1 MSHPSGNDGN
11 DAVPAAHEKAAAGAA
26 PAANKAPA
34 ASKEPAASEAP
45 AANKEPAAGEAQVLA
60 YLRAHPDFF
69 QQHGQLLGELRLP
82 HESGTAVSL
91 VERQVA
97 ILRERNNAMRRRMTE
112 LMQTARTNDE
122 LFSKTRTLTLELLN
136 VDSWHEL
143 NEVLATF
150 VLTDFQ
156 ADFVCCH
163 VTTAPVSLDHLQRHE
178 GPLPHERFMRGAY
191 PVCTTTRPEELATLF
206 PSGGAFDREG
216 SAVLAPLGLERTR
229 GCLAI
234 GSRDPQTYTPDMDTL
249 FVTYIAEVLSR
260 VVQRLAA

>member
-1 MSHPSGNDGN
+1 MTTMP
-11 DAVPAAHEKAAAGAA
+11 PAADQGSP
-26 PAANKAPA
+26 PAAT
-34 ASKEPAASEAP
+34 
-45 AANKEPAAGEAQVLA
+45 EAQVIE
-60 YLRAHPDFF
+60 YLRSNPDFF
-69 QQHGQLLGELRLP
+69 QQHAQLLGELRLP
-82 HESGTAVSL
+82 HESGNAVSL

-136 VDSWHEL
+136 VANWHEL

-163 VTTAPVSLDHLQRHE
+163 LSCVPVSFDHLQRHD
-178 GPLPHERFMRGAY
+178 GALPNERFMRGAY
-191 PVCTTTRPEELATLF
+191 PVCSTLRPEELAALF
-206 PSGGAFDREG
+206 PTESHQSEG
-216 SAVLAPLGLERTR
+216 SAVLAPLPLDGER

-234 GSRDPQTYTPDMDTL
+234 GSRDPQAYTPDMDTL

>member
-1 MSHPSGNDGN
+1 MTDSTN
-11 DAVPAAHEKAAAGAA
+11 A
-26 PAANKAPA
+26 PQAIT
-34 ASKEPAASEAP
+34 EQ
-45 AANKEPAAGEAQVLA
+45 QVIQ
-60 YLRAHPDFF
+60 YLRQHADFF
-69 QQHGQLLGELRLP
+69 QEHAHLLNELRLP
-82 HESGTAVSL
+82 HESGNAISL

-97 ILRERNNAMRRRMTE
+97 ILRERNMTMRRRMTE

-136 VDSWHEL
+136 VASWHEL
-143 NEVLATF
+143 NEVLATY

-163 VTTAPVSLDHLQRHE
+163 LEAAPVSLDHLQSHRDA
-178 GPLPHERFMRGAY
+178 LPHERFARGAY
-191 PVCTTTRPEELATLF
+191 PTCATLRAEELATLF
-206 PSGGAFDREG
+206 PSSTHDREG
-216 SAVLAPLGLERTR
+216 SVVLAPLPLDNHR

-234 GSRDPQTYTPDMDTL
+234 GSRNPQAFTPDMDTL